1 MAKKSKIYEVSDS
14 EFIKIINESNSFNGI
29 LKTFGM
35 SHGRGQ
41 QAILKKR
48 CNELN
53 LDVSR
58 FNKNGGGIIKRI
70 DSSNIFVKNSSYT
83 STYHASKRIQKE
95 KLIEYKCAMCENIGV
110 WNGKKLSLQL
120 DHINGD
126 HSDNRLENLR
136 FLCPNC
142 HTQTE
147 TYCSKCRAK

>member
-1 MAKKSKIYEVSDS
+1 MGKKSKIYEVSDS
-14 EFIKIINESNSFNGI
+14 EFIKIVNDSNSFNGI
-29 LKTFGM
+29 LKKFGM

-41 QAILKKR
+41 QEILKKR

-70 DSSNIFVKNSSYT
+70 DSSNIFVKNSPYT
-83 STYHASKRIQKE
+83 SSYHTSKRIQKE
-95 KLIEYKCAMCENIGV
+95 KLIEYKCAICGNIGI
-110 WNGKKLSLQL
+110 WNDKKLSLQL

-126 HSDNRLENLR
+126 RKDNRLENLR